1 MTITLESNING
12 YKVEEQ
18 IAESDSA
25 RVLRVRKGGQVFAMK
40 IAKEGHAPQ
49 LLAEGV
55 VQQRLS
61 HHHIAHLIDLH
72 RAPTYLLFE
81 LYPQTVRHKLR
92 CPQHKRVGKAR
103 RNRRIPSTRTANRT
117 RRLAIRYV
125 LAGNHSLRTSH
136 QPTADSAVYA
146 RIRTVQFTKR
156 T

>member
-18 IAESDSA
+18 IAESNSA

-81 LYPQTVRHKLR
+81 LYPQTVRDKLERKLDPYEAIDLTVQVLEGLIYLHERGIAHKDLK
-92 CPQHKRVGKAR
+92 PE
-103 RNRRIPSTRTANRT
+103 N
-117 RRLAIRYV
+117 LL
-125 LAGNHSLRTSH
+125 LAG
-136 QPTADSAVYA
+136 D
-146 RIRTVQFTKR
+146 
-156 T
+156 